1 MTPQPVATGGH
12 HMDDGV
18 TPAVNAEPQRGPLET
33 EPGAAENVAVE
44 AEPAAAAALFG
55 AESAMARRYVALL
68 AGPGTVRGLIGPRE
82 AGRLWTRH
90 VLNCAVAAEAIQK
103 DARVVDI
110 GSGAGLPGIPM
121 ALARPDLRIDLV
133 ETLLRRTTF
142 LDEVVAGLGLADRV
156 RVIRGRAEEVVAQVG
171 AADAVTARAV
181 APLAKLAGW
190 GAPLLRDGGMF
201 VALKGSSAH
210 EEIERDGDACAAAGI
225 VDLSVRLV
233 GGDLLAEPT
242 TLILGRYDASR
253 VRAGAAR
260 RSAGHPAARRSRGQR
275 R

>member
-1 MTPQPVATGGH
+1 M
-12 HMDDGV
+12 
-18 TPAVNAEPQRGPLET
+18 TPAVNAEPKRGLLET
-33 EPGAAENVAVE
+33 KPGAAENVAVE

-55 AESAMARRYVALL
+55 AESATARRYVALL

-90 VLNCAVAAEAIQK
+90 VLNCAVAAEAIQT

-142 LDEVVAGLGLADRV
+142 LDDVVAGLGLADRV
-156 RVIRGRAEEVVAQVG
+156 RVIRGRAEEVVDQVG

-210 EEIERDGDACAAAGI
+210 EEIERDGDACAGMGI

-260 RSAGHPAARRSRGQR
+260 RSAGHPAARRSKGQR

>member
-1 MTPQPVATGGH
+1 MTPQPVTTGGH
-12 HMDDGV
+12 PMDDGM
-18 TPAVNAEPQRGPLET
+18 TPAVNAEPQRGSLET

-44 AEPAAAAALFG
+44 AEPAAAAAVFG
-55 AESAMARRYVALL
+55 AGLALARRYVELL

-90 VLNCAVAAEAIQK
+90 VLNCAVAAEAIPAG
-103 DARVVDI
+103 ARIVDI

-156 RVIRGRAEEVVAQVG
+156 RVIRGRAEEVAARVG

-181 APLAKLAGW
+181 ASLAKLAGW
-190 GAPLLRDGGMF
+190 AAPLLRDGGLF

-242 TLILGRYDASR
+242 TLILGRYDSSR

-260 RSAGHPAARRSRGQR
+260 RSAGHPAARRSKGQR